1 MAANHKLTSVIR
13 GRRVTAIG
21 AQPKA
26 ALVHFDDGSTMTVQL
41 GAVAPPSSPPTGRVR
56 GVRQRGTT
64 LDIDYEE
71 GTTLELETAEAT
83 ASVMVRDARGEM
95 EYAD

>member
-13 GRRVTAIG
+13 GRRVTAIEP
-21 AQPKA
+21 QPKA

-41 GAVAPPSSPPTGRVR
+41 GASPPALPPSGQVHA
-56 GVRQRGTT
+56 VRQQGTT
-64 LDIDYEE
+64 LDIDYE
-71 GTTLELETAEAT
+71 GGATLGLQTAEAT
-83 ASVMVRDARGEM
+83 SSVMVRDAKGGL